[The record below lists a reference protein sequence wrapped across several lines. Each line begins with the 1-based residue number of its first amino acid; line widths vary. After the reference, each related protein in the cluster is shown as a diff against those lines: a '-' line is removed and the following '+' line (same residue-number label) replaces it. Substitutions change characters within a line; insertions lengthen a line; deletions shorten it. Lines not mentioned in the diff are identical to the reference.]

1 MPAALRTAPKC
12 HGPAGR
18 EKPGRA
24 SDLRIRLQEL
34 GGDARAADAAV
45 TACLVWVADLLVDI
59 ADGLGEP
66 RSAEALV
73 DEAAAVLASAPRRAR
88 AVRDPAPSAEPL
100 TGRELAILRR
110 LESEVPL
117 RQIAD
122 DLFVSHNTVKSHTRA
137 VYRKL
142 GAHSRAEALRRARE
156 RGLLRRPPGPE

>member
-1 MPAALRTAPKC
+1 MPAALRTAPKSRR
-12 HGPAGR
+12 PAGP

-24 SDLRIRLQEL
+24 SDLRVRLQEL
-34 GGDARAADAAV
+34 GGDARSANSAV

-59 ADGLGEP
+59 ADGLDDP
-66 RSAEALV
+66 RSAAALV

-88 AVRDPAPSAEPL
+88 TVRNPAPPAEPL
-100 TGRELAILRR
+100 TARELTVLRR
-110 LESEVPL
+110 LQTGDPL
-117 RQIAD
+117 RRIAD

-156 RGLLRRPPGPE
+156 RGLLHQRPGRE